1 MPGPA
6 PKRNSERRRRNAPRA
21 NTVLLPK
28 EGRAGPPP
36 KWPLE
41 GRAPRRWAELW
52 ALPQAVMWE
61 KQGLY
66 HLVARY
72 VVLEAKIN
80 DPEDGIS
87 GNASFWG
94 VLAKIEDN
102 LGLNSMALMRL
113 QWEVSGT
120 AGSGD
125 DAPERAEGQ
134 ATIINLQER
143 AGFAPSS

>member
-1 MPGPA
+1 
-6 PKRNSERRRRNAPRA
+6 
-21 NTVLLPK
+21 
-28 EGRAGPPP
+28 
-36 KWPLE
+36 
-41 GRAPRRWAELW
+41 
-52 ALPQAVMWE
+52 MWE

-120 AGSGD
+120 ADSGD
-125 DAPERAEGQ
+125 DAPESTEGQ